1 MGAEMPLR
9 GRVGRHTQ
17 SGFRQCQNW
26 ADDQEIVIDL
36 LNGIPVMRGG
46 ANGSIP
52 RLRIILGIASEALC
66 QAITR
71 FEDRHFPGQRSGFVD
86 PDGAMLNRML
96 EVLGE
101 RPSNRG
107 FQFQKLVDSA
117 SPKLFQM

>member
-1 MGAEMPLR
+1 MPLR

-107 FQFQKLVDSA
+107 FQFQKFVDSA
-117 SPKLFQM
+117 SPKLF